1 MIFSLNETYTFL
13 TPYSQGGLSAKSE
26 LHLMQDSGGLWWN
39 SRQNVAAAGV
49 GRLIV
54 LGTEHE
60 PETGPNIR
68 VGADN
73 TWRSVTTHTTDYVC
87 TGSRHSQ
94 PACHLGQNNLQPG
107 QEADLLLLPVLL
119 NRLQNRHS
127 TYRAREDLAPH
138 SANYPSRP
146 DMAYPSP
153 QNHVGR
159 HVQHTCCCCSCRCCC
174 CCGCH

>member
-49 GRLIV
+49 GRLFV

-94 PACHLGQNNLQPG
+94 PARHLGQNNLQVRRRSPPASCITQQTPKPALNISREG
-107 QEADLLLLPVLL
+107 RFSTALCKLPVSPRHGLSLTPKPCWQACSTYLLLLFLPLLLLPLL
-119 NRLQNRHS
+119 L
-127 TYRAREDLAPH
+127 LL
-138 SANYPSRP
+138 
-146 DMAYPSP
+146 
-153 QNHVGR
+153 
-159 HVQHTCCCCSCRCCC
+159 
-174 CCGCH
+174 